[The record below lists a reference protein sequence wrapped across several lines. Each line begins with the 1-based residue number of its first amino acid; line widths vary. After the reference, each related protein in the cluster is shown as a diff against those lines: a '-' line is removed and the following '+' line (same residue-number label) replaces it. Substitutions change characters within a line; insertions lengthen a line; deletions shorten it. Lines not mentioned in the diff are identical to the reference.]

1 MARSQIN
8 SLIPNPFFGH
18 NLCFKYPNG
27 SCEPIFDIFI
37 LKYFQWYKYL
47 FNLMIFYACNCHM
60 KIQDSIWTPI
70 PKVGAHLGVWVHSL
84 ALSYIPKSMKCDS
97 RASLLACTFASSYL
111 GREPK
116 AKVMT
121 SFLFQN
127 S

>member
-1 MARSQIN
+1 
-8 SLIPNPFFGH
+8 
-18 NLCFKYPNG
+18 
-27 SCEPIFDIFI
+27 
-37 LKYFQWYKYL
+37 
-47 FNLMIFYACNCHM
+47 M